1 MNQPKTEKPAGG
13 VQAAYHA
20 FLASGRFMIQ
30 RCYDCSR
37 HVFYPREVC
46 PHCGGIRLEW
56 VQPSGEGTVY
66 AVTTVRRKA
75 DAGGA
80 YNVSL
85 IDLDEGVR
93 MMSRVEGLAIDD
105 VTIGQRVRAR
115 VVMSDGRGV
124 VVFDPLESKGLS
136 T

>member
-1 MNQPKTEKPAGG
+1 MNQQKTDKPTGG
-13 VQAAYHA
+13 AQATYHA

-30 RCYDCSR
+30 RCADCGR

-56 VQPSGEGTVY
+56 RESNGEGTVY

-85 IDLDEGVR
+85 IDLDVGVR
-93 MMSRVEGLAIDD
+93 MMSRVEGLAVDD
-105 VTIGQRVRAR
+105 VKIGQRVSAR
-115 VVMSDGRGV
+115 VVVSEGRGL
-124 VVFDPLESKGLS
+124 VVFDPLEIKRRS